1 MSNLSKQK
9 RERMLSFLNTLKEK
23 NKDDQEAIVA
33 LNEIETELNSKKYG
47 LVWEKHEEQVDMMIK
62 DNIPV
67 FTEVKEK
74 EITHDKKQ
82 RYNFLLEGD
91 NLHSLKLLEKTHK
104 EKIDVIYIDPPYN
117 LGKKDFSYNDT
128 FVNEDDGYKHS
139 KWLSFMNVR
148 LEIAYQLLSKNGL
161 IAISI
166 DETEYAQLKL
176 LCDDIFGEKNRLITF
191 HIQVRYDNKNLNTK
205 NDWQPIMEYILIYA
219 KNKDVFKRDA
229 IRFLM
234 SALKQIEVD
243 ERKELS
249 DEDIMKIIQ
258 KSLKQREDAISAFQ
272 EAGRNDLVEKETAE
286 ASLLKSYLPQQLSDD
301 ELKAIIQKHIAALG
315 ISSMKEIGKL
325 MPVILSECAGV
336 ADGKRINLIAKT
348 MLA

>member
-1 MSNLSKQK
+1 MSQLKMKLQDD
-9 RERMLSFLNTLKEK
+9 LKE
-23 NKDDQEAIVA
+23 A
-33 LNEIETELNSKKYG
+33 
-47 LVWEKHEEQVDMMIK
+47 M
-62 DNIPV
+62 
-67 FTEVKEK
+67 
-74 EITHDKKQ
+74 
-82 RYNFLLEGD
+82 
-91 NLHSLKLLEKTHK
+91 
-104 EKIDVIYIDPPYN
+104 
-117 LGKKDFSYNDT
+117 
-128 FVNEDDGYKHS
+128 
-139 KWLSFMNVR
+139 
-148 LEIAYQLLSKNGL
+148 
-161 IAISI
+161 
-166 DETEYAQLKL
+166 
-176 LCDDIFGEKNRLITF
+176 
-191 HIQVRYDNKNLNTK
+191 
-205 NDWQPIMEYILIYA
+205 